1 MNTLLGYQDQTQ
13 SEEIYLAIRRLK
25 REKLS
30 EQRQAVGINKD
41 LLIKM
46 IAQHL
51 NLLQE
56 EENRGAK
63 MVADWHRQSLM
74 HPNAL
79 NTMEEEEIELSAVQQ
94 LPVADPRLTPL
105 IATR

>member
-1 MNTLLGYQDQTQ
+1 
-13 SEEIYLAIRRLK
+13 
-25 REKLS
+25 
-30 EQRQAVGINKD
+30 
-41 LLIKM
+41 M

-94 LPVADPRLTPL
+94 PRRRPTFDATHCDPLSQRRDLMGIHQESYRMQSAAPSN
-105 IATR
+105 